1 MVAGTFAQYPSLA
14 GKAVLITGGA
24 SGIGAAF
31 VEQFALQ
38 GAKVAFVDLDK
49 DAAAALIEKTSGA
62 PHTPVFRHCDITDL
76 DALRAAID
84 ELREATGPFSVLI
97 NSAANDARHKLSD
110 VDAESFARSI
120 AVNLRHQV
128 FVTQAVLPDMQKLG
142 AGSIICMGSTG
153 WIQKNAGYPLYAMAK
168 AGVRGF
174 VNGMARELGAQSIR
188 INCLVPGWVI
198 TEKQKKLWLD
208 DEGEE
213 SIKRM
218 QCMPGHIEPEDL
230 ARAALFLAADDS
242 RMCTGQDY
250 IVDGGWV

>member
-1 MVAGTFAQYPSLA
+1 MVNSLFARYPSLA
-14 GKAVLITGGA
+14 GKSVLITGGA

-31 VEQFALQ
+31 VEQFARQ
-38 GAKVAFVDLDK
+38 GAKVGFVDLDD
-49 DAAAALIEKTSGA
+49 DAAAALVGKTA
-62 PHTPVFRHCDITDL
+62 DVAHVPAYRHCDITDL
-76 DALRAAID
+76 GALQQAIA
-84 ELREATGPFSVLI
+84 ELRDATGPFSVLI
-97 NSAANDARHKLSD
+97 NSAANDVRHKLED
-110 VDAESFARSI
+110 IDAEAFARSI

-128 FVTQAVLPDMQKLG
+128 FVTQAVIPDMQKLG

-174 VNGMARELGAQSIR
+174 VNGMARELGAQHIR

-213 SIKRM
+213 SIRRM